1 MPGPAYNAGNPLCG
15 RGSASQVPGDGQA
28 AEEPVVSL
36 QATIRQSGD
45 VTILD
50 LEGRAIIGA
59 SSDLLARELRRL
71 RESSARKL
79 LVNLS
84 GLTQIDSSGLSTL
97 VRAFVSLGQ
106 SGGSLKLL
114 GVRGRVREVLSV
126 TRLLRAIP
134 IFDDEAS
141 ALASFR

>member
-1 MPGPAYNAGNPLCG
+1 MPA
-15 RGSASQVPGDGQA
+15 DGQA
-28 AEEPVVSL
+28 AEEAVVSL
-36 QATIRQSGD
+36 RATIRQSGD

-50 LEGRAIIGA
+50 LEGHATIGA
-59 SSDLLARELRRL
+59 SSDLLACELQRL
-71 RESSARKL
+71 RESGARKL

-84 GLTQIDSSGLSTL
+84 GVTRIDSSGLSTL

-114 GVRGRVREVLSV
+114 GARGRVREVLSV
-126 TRLLRAIP
+126 TRLLGAIP
-134 IFDDEAS
+134 TFDDEAS

>member
-1 MPGPAYNAGNPLCG
+1 M
-15 RGSASQVPGDGQA
+15 
-28 AEEPVVSL
+28 SL
-36 QATIRQSGD
+36 QATIRHSGD

-71 RESSARKL
+71 RESGARKL

-97 VRAFVSLGQ
+97 VRAFVSLGH